1 MKIIS
6 NLLSHTFESLQ
17 FKNFRML
24 WFGVVFGMAGI
35 QMQMVIRGIYVY
47 DITDSAFLTGFVGM
61 GFAPSLLFVS
71 IYGGVI
77 SDRLE
82 RRLIIQIAQT
92 TNAILAASI
101 GLLIFFDFILWW
113 NLLIVSVVQGA
124 MFSIMMPARQ
134 AAISTLVDK
143 KSLPNAYA
151 LNAMAMSL
159 MGLLSP
165 ALAGF
170 LYEWINPYGVYFV
183 ISLILMSAVFFT
195 SLVPKMYPKQIE
207 HKKVLREFYD
217 GLSYLASNR
226 IICMILLYSVV
237 VALLTMPFRMLIQV
251 FAKDVYGALPSEV
264 GMLMTSVAIGG
275 IVGSILIAN
284 LRKGNHRGFLLIIG
298 AVVSGLALILISSV
312 PYFIAG
318 VFGLIGIG
326 LGEQARWALGQSL
339 VMENSKEEFRGRMM
353 SILMMT
359 FGLMPLGMLPL
370 GFAMAKQGAQIPVF
384 ISGVF
389 LLIFSLVIFI
399 FSGTI
404 RRIS

>member
-1 MKIIS
+1 
-6 NLLSHTFESLQ
+6 
-17 FKNFRML
+17 ML
-24 WFGVVFGMAGI
+24 WLGVVFGMAGI

-47 DITDSAFLTGFVGM
+47 DLTGSAFLTGVVGM
-61 GFAPSLLFVS
+61 GFAPSLFFIS
-71 IYGGVI
+71 IFGGVI
-77 SDRLE
+77 SDRFE
-82 RRLIIQIAQT
+82 RRLIIQIAQII
-92 TNAILAASI
+92 NAILAASV
-101 GLLIFFDFILWW
+101 GLLIFFDFIVWW
-113 NLLIVSVVQGA
+113 HLFIVSLFQGA

-134 AAISTLVDK
+134 AAISTMVDS

-170 LYEWINPYGVYFV
+170 LYEWINPHGTYFV
-183 ISLILMSAVFFT
+183 ISITLFSAVIFT
-195 SLVPKMYPKQIE
+195 SLVPKMYPKIIV
-207 HKKVLREFYD
+207 HKKVISEFYD
-217 GLSYLASNR
+217 GLSYIASNR
-226 IICMILLYSVV
+226 VIFMIIVYSVV

-251 FAKDVYGALPSEV
+251 FAKDIYGSMPSEV

-275 IVGSILIAN
+275 IAGSVLVAN
-284 LRKGNHRGFLLIIG
+284 LRKGNQRGMLLILG
-298 AVVSGLALILISSV
+298 ALISGLSLILISSI
-312 PYFIAG
+312 PLYLAGIAA
-318 VFGLIGIG
+318 LIGIG

-370 GFAMAKQGAQIPVF
+370 GFAMSELGAQIPVF

-389 LLIFSLVIFI
+389 LLIFTLLIFI